1 MAPILEWFNCIW
13 ENLISKSAVP
23 ELDEEPEAFVALIF
37 LAGMVFLVD
46 PALEGAA
53 VDS

>member
-1 MAPILEWFNCIW
+1 MPTLERGNCIW

-23 ELDEEPEAFVALIF
+23 ELDEEPEAFVPLIF
-37 LAGMVFLVD
+37 LVGMVFFVD
-46 PALEGAA
+46 PALDGAA